1 MFSGPEIPM
10 SVLFLA
16 LAAIFVLRGPL
27 GKGLADRLAG
37 RAGPGDREVEQ
48 LRADLDDVRRQLG
61 EMQERL
67 DFTERLL
74 ARERDAGR
82 LAPPRRDRPAVTQA
96 SAEVSIQLS
105 RKTAPRR
112 RLRPGRS
119 LSSWIL

>member
-82 LAPPRRDRPAVTQA
+82 LAPPR
-96 SAEVSIQLS
+96 
-105 RKTAPRR
+105 
-112 RLRPGRS
+112 
-119 LSSWIL
+119 